1 MSQSIFPGGS
11 IYGPAVAAMLRGDT
25 VYQSYGVQFEFASG
39 PLAVWQGFGQLDAR
53 EFVDVAGHVSP
64 LFDGIGNF
72 GKVGS
77 IEIGAGA
84 QTQGVVLE
92 LSGIDAR
99 IALLAQNQGAEI
111 KGRLARV
118 YFLFF
123 DAAGKLMFSHIR
135 RTYVMDSMTRK
146 ISAGGD
152 PPTASISLTCEP
164 VLAAKNRMPF
174 SMLSDADQRTR
185 HPGDKIFER
194 QGYAAGK
201 LTLVW

>member
-99 IALLAQNQGAEI
+99 IALLAQNQGAN
-111 KGRLARV
+111 RHLRV
-118 YFLFF
+118 FI
-123 DAAGKLMFSHIR
+123 D
-135 RTYVMDSMTRK
+135 DTR
-146 ISAGGD
+146 INC
-152 PPTASISLTCEP
+152 TIASIHYPQLLRENS
-164 VLAAKNRMPF
+164 NQ
-174 SMLSDADQRTR
+174 SRTDHR
-185 HPGDKIFER
+185 ATI
-194 QGYAAGK
+194 
-201 LTLVW
+201 